1 MDLFRQSLRKKDI
14 AHLKSGLY
22 HFALPHNLR
31 KKYEVLNTARAGAV
45 KRAMQFVWKKWARR
59 GRVRRSYR
67 QHAFGHD
74 ELKPESGSFSD
85 NWGGV
90 AMTLVDSLDTLYLM
104 GMTREFEEACDWV
117 RAVGGSD
124 SQVEANLAFRVEQ
137 DISVFEYTIRL
148 LGGLL
153 SAYDLSGRAGL
164 LRKAV
169 ELADLLVVAFDAEEN
184 LPAVGA
190 AALCEA

>member
-1 MDLFRQSLRKKDI
+1 M
-14 AHLKSGLY
+14 KSGLY

-74 ELKPESGSFSD
+74 ELKPESGGFSD

-184 LPAVGA
+184 VPAVGA